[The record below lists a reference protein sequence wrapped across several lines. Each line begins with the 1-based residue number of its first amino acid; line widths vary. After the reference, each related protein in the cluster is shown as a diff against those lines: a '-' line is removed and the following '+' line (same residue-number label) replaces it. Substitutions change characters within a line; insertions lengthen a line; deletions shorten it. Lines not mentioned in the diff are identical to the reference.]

1 MTPILL
7 CFARIAT
14 LAICATT
21 KPGREVLKRIGL
33 RDRVPG
39 AAPSDDVDYLRSA
52 CEGDLVEAERR
63 LEVERTMYPDL
74 TEAEHYRRAIR
85 KVFNDR
91 ET

>member
-7 CFARIAT
+7 FFAMIAT
-14 LAICATT
+14 LAIFATT

-39 AAPSDDVDYLRSA
+39 AARSDDVDYLRSA

-63 LEVERTMYPDL
+63 LEVERMMYPDL
-74 TEAEHYRRAIR
+74 TEADHYRRAIR